1 MKIAVDAMGGDM
13 APLEIVKG
21 AVEAAK
27 QNKDVDIVLVGDK
40 KKIEDV
46 LSGLSACLDNI
57 SILHASQVVEM
68 DESAIF
74 AVRKKTDSSITKSV
88 ELVAEGKAVAVVS
101 AGNTGAAVAA
111 STVLLRTLE
120 GVQRPGITIMIPR
133 MNGFCIVIDAGAN
146 LNCKPD
152 HLLQYAIMASVFCKY
167 ILDIDEP
174 KVGLLNVGEEE
185 AKGNDLVK
193 EAYGLLSNSS
203 LNFSGNVEGR
213 DIVGGKIDI
222 VVCEGFVGN
231 VLLKFFE
238 GVTDDF
244 FNTFESEAMKTPE
257 SKHGLDL
264 CKPVLENLRS
274 RNDYEE
280 YGGVPLLGV
289 NGICIISHGRS
300 KCTAIRNAINE
311 AIKFATNNVN
321 DRIVTE
327 LKKNVN

>member
-1 MKIAVDAMGGDM
+1 MKIAVDAMGGDL
-13 APLEIVKG
+13 APQEIVKG

-40 KKIEDV
+40 KKIEDE
-46 LSGLSACLDNI
+46 LSGLNACLDNI

-68 DESAIF
+68 DESAIL

-101 AGNTGAAVAA
+101 AGNTGAVVAA
-111 STVLLRTLE
+111 STILLRTLE
-120 GVQRPGITIMIPR
+120 GVQRPGITVMIPR
-133 MNGFCIVIDAGAN
+133 MNGFCIIIDAGAN

-167 ILDIDEP
+167 ILGIDEP

-193 EAYGLLSNSS
+193 RAYGLLSNSS

-213 DIVGGKIDI
+213 DIVGGEIDI

-238 GVTDDF
+238 GVAKDF

-257 SKHGLDL
+257 SKQGLNL
-264 CKPVLENLRS
+264 CKPVLEKLRS
-274 RNDYEE
+274 RSDYEE

-289 NGICIISHGRS
+289 NGICMISHGRS
-300 KCTAIRNAINE
+300 KCNAIRNAINE

>member
-1 MKIAVDAMGGDM
+1 MKIAVDAMGGDL
-13 APLEIVKG
+13 APQEIVKG

-40 KKIEDV
+40 KKIEDE
-46 LSGLSACLDNI
+46 LSGLNACLDNI

-68 DESAIF
+68 DESAIL

-101 AGNTGAAVAA
+101 AGNTGAVVAA
-111 STVLLRTLE
+111 STILLRTLE
-120 GVQRPGITIMIPR
+120 GVQRPGITVMIPR
-133 MNGFCIVIDAGAN
+133 MNGFCIIIDAGAN

-167 ILDIDEP
+167 ILGIDEP

-193 EAYGLLSNSS
+193 RAYGLLSNSS

-213 DIVGGKIDI
+213 DIVGGEIDI

-238 GVTDDF
+238 GVAKDF

-257 SKHGLDL
+257 SKQGFNL
-264 CKPVLENLRS
+264 CKPVLEKLRS

-300 KCTAIRNAINE
+300 KCNAIRNAINE

>member
-1 MKIAVDAMGGDM
+1 MKIAVDAMGGDK

-21 AVEAAK
+21 AVAAAK

-40 KKIEDV
+40 NKVEDV
-46 LSGLSACLDNI
+46 LSELNSNPDNI
-57 SILHASQVVEM
+57 SIMHASQVVEM

-88 ELVAEGKAVAVVS
+88 ELVAKGEAVAVVS

-111 STVLLRTLE
+111 ATVLLRTLE

-193 EAYGLLSNSS
+193 EAYSLLNNSS
-203 LNFSGNVEGR
+203 LNFTGNVEGR
-213 DIVGGKIDI
+213 DIFGEKVDI

-244 FNTFESEAMKTPE
+244 FNTFELEAVKDPE
-257 SKHGLDL
+257 SKRGFSL

-300 KCTAIRNAINE
+300 KSNAIRNAINE
-311 AIKFATNNVN
+311 AIKFSTNNVN
-321 DRIVTE
+321 ERIVTE
-327 LKKNVN
+327 LKKNTI